1 MKLEV
6 NSNHK
11 KVNLRNILSNIT
23 PRRLKSGIAALFI
36 SGSLVLGVKNEAY
49 ADDLNPSIEYS
60 ETINDIQ
67 VIIPDGENKREI
79 YNSLNKPY
87 LEEITISDLK
97 KINTLSINTDEDI
110 SFLKYC
116 TNLESL
122 SLKCSTY
129 EGIKN
134 FDNIPSSNKLKT
146 IALACSGAPI
156 SKNHANF
163 LINSPNISYLYINN
177 STIIEDGV
185 LGDMQN
191 LNSIEL
197 FSDYG
202 SEGFDTNLKDLVNIK
217 TLKNLIIN
225 TYSN

>member
-67 VIIPDGENKREI
+67 VIIPDG
-79 YNSLNKPY
+79 YNRKSVCDRLGKSSNDIITTSDLESITSLN
-87 LEEITISDLK
+87 IDT
-97 KINTLSINTDEDI
+97 EDDV

-116 TNLESL
+116 TNLEHL
-122 SLKCSTY
+122 SLKCNTY
-129 EGIKN
+129 EGIK
-134 FDNIPSSNKLKT
+134 DMANIPSFDKLV
-146 IALACSGAPI
+146 IFPI
-156 SKNHANF
+156 PTA
-163 LINSPNISYLYINN
+163 
-177 STIIEDGV
+177 
-185 LGDMQN
+185 
-191 LNSIEL
+191 
-197 FSDYG
+197 
-202 SEGFDTNLKDLVNIK
+202 IK
-217 TLKNLIIN
+217 
-225 TYSN
+225 